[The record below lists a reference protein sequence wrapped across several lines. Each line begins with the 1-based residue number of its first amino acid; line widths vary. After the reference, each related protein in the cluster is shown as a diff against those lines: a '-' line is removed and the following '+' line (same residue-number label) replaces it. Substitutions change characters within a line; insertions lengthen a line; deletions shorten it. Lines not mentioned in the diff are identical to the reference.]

1 MRRLMLTLAAS
12 ITAMAAVS
20 LVSPPVWGQAKRK
33 IVFVAGP
40 KDHGAPGRHEHE
52 RDLRVLAYSL
62 ERAPNLKGITTQ
74 VYVGTVPRDLKDLKD
89 ASVIVIESSSDRLA
103 KETHVIFPTNAST
116 DGKAYDPETS
126 AYLKNFDALMKK
138 GVGLVVFHYATQVIN
153 ETAQRYYLEWLG
165 GYWKDGLSTNPVD
178 EWSMTIATPNHPIL
192 RGVKPWT
199 YREEVFCRFYL
210 PEDPARTPLLIGT
223 PAKRTDLGP
232 QIASWAYERKDGGR
246 AFVMGGLDWNSNMLI
261 EDNRR
266 FLLNGIVWAARMEV
280 PEGGVG
286 LVQIP
291 EDMIAISPPRPGR

>member
-1 MRRLMLTLAAS
+1 MAKLRFTLAAS
-12 ITAMAAVS
+12 IAA
-20 LVSPPVWGQAKRK
+20 LAALPLSPAPAWGQGKK

-74 VYVGTVPRDLKDLKD
+74 VYVGRVPKDINELKD
-89 ASVIVIESSSDRLA
+89 AAVIVIESSSDRLA
-103 KETHVIFPTNAST
+103 KETHAIFPPNAST
-116 DGKAYDPETS
+116 DGKTYDPETL
-126 AYLKNFDALMKK
+126 AFLKSFDGLIKK

-153 ETAQRYYLEWLG
+153 ETAQKYYLEWLG

-210 PEDPARTPLLIGT
+210 PDDPARTPLLIGT

-232 QIASWAYERKDGGR
+232 QVAAWAYQRKDGGR

-266 FLLNGIVWAARMEV
+266 FLLNGIVWAARLQV
-280 PEGGVG
+280 PDGGVG

-291 EDMIAISPPRPGR
+291 EDLIIVSPPRPGR